1 MSVKITF
8 EGPEYYLYT
17 LRSWLKEIEEIIKEM
32 TCIEKIEIIEIKS
45 DTVKIYINNK
55 LIFEGLPDA
64 EWALAEL
71 IIHELRKQGHQCK
84 EEQQT

>member
-1 MSVKITF
+1 VSIVITF

-17 LRSWLKEIEEIIKEM
+17 LRSWLKEIEDIVRQM
-32 TCIEKIEIIEIKS
+32 TCIEKINIVEKKGENI
-45 DTVKIYINNK
+45 KIYINNK

-71 IIHELRKQGHQCK
+71 IIHELRKQGYECK
-84 EEQQT
+84 EQ

>member
-1 MSVKITF
+1 MSIVITF

-17 LRSWLKEIEEIIKEM
+17 LRSWLKEIEDIVRQM
-32 TCIEKIEIIEIKS
+32 TCIEKINIVEKKGENI
-45 DTVKIYINNK
+45 KIYINNK

-71 IIHELRKQGHQCK
+71 IIHELRKQGYECK
-84 EEQQT
+84 EQ

>member
-1 MSVKITF
+1 MSIVITF

-17 LRSWLKEIEEIIKEM
+17 LRSWLKEVEDIIREM
-32 TCIEKIEIIEIKS
+32 TCIEKIEVVERISEN
-45 DTVKIYINNK
+45 VKIYLNNK

-71 IIHELRKQGHQCK
+71 IIHELRSQGYQCM
-84 EEQQT
+84 EDQT